1 MISSNNIIMRLD
13 ILLNCGIINITLPA
27 AIKGVQMTNAQPA
40 NSKEKALRESNTL
53 NSHPVS
59 DALFSNNEFF
69 DSRDLV
75 QVKYEM
81 LRKVNTEGEPVAPT
95 AASFGFSRPSFYK
108 TLEDFTREGI
118 TGLLPRKRGP
128 RNGHKLTTEI
138 LAFIQELCAADPAL
152 GIPALLTAVEQR
164 FGLRVHRRSLERA
177 LKRQEKKTPQLT
189 RGTR

>member
-1 MISSNNIIMRLD
+1 
-13 ILLNCGIINITLPA
+13 
-27 AIKGVQMTNAQPA
+27 MTKAQPA
-40 NSKEKALRESNTL
+40 NPKEKALWESNTL

-59 DALFSNNEFF
+59 NALFRNNEFF

-81 LRKVNTEGEPVAPT
+81 LRKVNMEGEPVAST

-138 LAFIQELCAADPAL
+138 LDFTQELCAADPAL
-152 GIPALLTAVEQR
+152 GIPALLTAVEKR

-177 LKRQEKKTPQLT
+177 LKRHEKKTPQLT
-189 RGTR
+189 RRTP